1 MQNEIL
7 NQRIIRFLGERPRS
21 KSELFLLIG
30 KTDEVRHALTD
41 LMDEGRVTLA
51 IDGCRYELARGGYCP
66 DPEPRGAA

>member
-1 MQNEIL
+1 MNEIL

-30 KTDEVRHALTD
+30 KTDEVCHALTD

-51 IDGCRYELARGGYCP
+51 VDGYRYELASGGYS
-66 DPEPRGAA
+66 PEPGPEVA